1 MFSSLFIKKNLF
13 MAKTNTLD
21 YRFILSKS
29 GKNTSNEN
37 EIFYKPSDASL
48 KFILEYAKIS
58 VVMKSK
64 FVNSFVILKN

>member
-1 MFSSLFIKKNLF
+1 

-21 YRFILSKS
+21 DRFILSKS

-58 VVMKSK
+58 VVMKS
-64 FVNSFVILKN
+64 NL